1 MKKFLVYEIKNN
13 INGKSYVGQYSG
25 LSFEKYFGSGKLI
38 KLAIKKYGLENFS
51 KTILEECSNKD
62 ELNEKEIF
70 WIDKLKT
77 IENGYNLTEG
87 GTGGDLS
94 EFIKYDEN
102 WVENQ
107 RLSTKK
113 YWDNISDDE
122 RKIRGESVSG
132 EKNGMYGKEG
142 FWKGKKIPKEI
153 VKKSLD
159 SRRSYDKEQNPN
171 WKGGLTYVYCECGKK
186 IGYGHT
192 HCNKCRPRSNDNNP
206 FFGKL
211 HSEETKM
218 KLSEKRKGKKPT
230 NMTQVEIDNIIYES
244 LAEASR
250 QTGIPSPTILWRI
263 KSKNKKYEN
272 YQSHP
277 TIKMPL
283 SN

>member
-1 MKKFLVYEIKNN
+1 MKKFLVYEIKNK

-77 IENGYNLTEG
+77 IEKGYNLTEG

-107 RLSTKK
+107 RISTKK

-122 RKIRGESVSG
+122 RKIRSESVSG

-142 FWKGKKIPKEI
+142 FWKDKKIPKEI

-206 FFGKL
+206 FFGKQ
-211 HSEETKM
+211 HSEETKK
-218 KLSEKRKGKKPT
+218 KLSEKRMGKKPT
-230 NMTQVEIDNIIYES
+230 NMRQVKIDNILYES

-277 TIKMPL
+277 TIKAPL

>member
-13 INGKSYVGQYSG
+13 INGKTYVGQYSG

-122 RKIRGESVSG
+122 RKKRSESVSG

-159 SRRSYDKEQNPN
+159 NRRSYNKEQNPN
-171 WKGGLTYVYCECGKK
+171 WKGGLTYVYCECGKR

-192 HCNKCRPRSNDNNP
+192 HCNKCRPRSNDDNP
-206 FFGKL
+206 FFGKQ
-211 HSEETKM
+211 HSEETK
-218 KLSEKRKGKKPT
+218 KKISEKRLSKYSGGQNKPIIIDD
-230 NMTQVEIDNIIYES
+230 VEYRS
-244 LAEASR
+244 AGEASKILS
-250 QTGIPSPTILWRI
+250 IPMVTIRWRV
-263 KSKNKKYEN
+263 KSKNKKFDN
-272 YQSHP
+272 Y
-277 TIKMPL
+277 KYKD
-283 SN
+283 

>member
-38 KLAIKKYGLENFS
+38 KIAIKKYGLENFS

-62 ELNEKEIF
+62 ELNKKEIF

-77 IENGYNLTEG
+77 IEKGYNLTEG

-94 EFIKYDEN
+94 EFIEYDEN
-102 WVENQ
+102 WVERQ
-107 RLSTKK
+107 RISTKK

-122 RKIRGESVSG
+122 RKIRSESVSG
-132 EKNGMYGKEG
+132 KKNGMYGKEG
-142 FWKGKKIPKEI
+142 FWKGKKIPREI
-153 VKKSLD
+153 VKKSTD
-159 SRRSYDKEQNPN
+159 NRRSYHKEQNPN
-171 WKGGLTYVYCECGKK
+171 WKGGLTYVYCTCGER

-192 HCNKCRPRSNDNNP
+192 HCNKCRPRTENNNP
-206 FFGKL
+206 FFGKQ
-211 HSEETKM
+211 HSEETK
-218 KLSEKRKGKKPT
+218 KILSEKRKGKKPT
-230 NMTQVEIDNIIYES
+230 NMTQVQIDDIVYES

-250 QTGIPSPTILWRI
+250 QTGILSSTILWRL
-263 KSKNKKYEN
+263 KSKNSKYEN

-277 TIKMPL
+277 SIKAPL

>member
-13 INGKSYVGQYSG
+13 INGKSYIGQYSG
-25 LSFEKYFGSGKLI
+25 LLFDKYFGSGKLI

-70 WIDKLKT
+70 WINKLKT

-122 RKIRGESVSG
+122 RKIRSENVSG
-132 EKNGMYGKEG
+132 EKNGMHGKDG
-142 FWKGKKIPKEI
+142 FWKGKKMHKEI
-153 VKKSLD
+153 VKKQLD
-159 SRRSYDKEQNPN
+159 NRRSYNKEQNPN
-171 WKGGLTYVYCECGKK
+171 WKGGLTYVYCECGKR

-192 HCNKCRPRSNDNNP
+192 HCNKCRPRTENNNP
-206 FFGKL
+206 FFGKQ
-211 HSEETKM
+211 HSEETK
-218 KLSEKRKGKKPT
+218 KILSEKRKGKKPT
-230 NMTQVEIDNIIYES
+230 NMTQVQIDDIVYES

-250 QTGIPSPTILWRI
+250 QTGILSSTILWRL
-263 KSKNKKYEN
+263 KSKNSKYEN
-272 YQSHP
+272 YKSHP
-277 TIKMPL
+277 SIKAPL